1 MADEENGNAN
11 ENETNTLELDS
22 RIVQGT
28 YNPYIDIN

>member
-1 MADEENGNAN
+1 MADEENGNSN

-28 YNPYIDIN
+28 YNPDGDVK